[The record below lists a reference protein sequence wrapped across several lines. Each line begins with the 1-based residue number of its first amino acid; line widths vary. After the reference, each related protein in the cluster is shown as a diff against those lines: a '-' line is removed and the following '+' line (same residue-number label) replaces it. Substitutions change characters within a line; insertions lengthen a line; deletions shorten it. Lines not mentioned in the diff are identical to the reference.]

1 MEDLEVTGMRVKRE
15 PRPKERGA
23 PVVVGKALK
32 LARRMRISILR
43 DGFLFVFTVTGSPRV
58 GRFAAD
64 EVGGGDNVDEQEH
77 CEWGILLE
85 EASWKILALIYFH
98 FAAISD
104 TPVNNLTLL
113 YKDFLFLLPSLT
125 NCVSGRYLVRRNLLL
140 REEPF
145 LEGSLIFSS
154 PPQGYPSW
162 EGPLFKLKRT
172 WCIFAIIVLPTT
184 YTSTTTVA
192 NEICSLCLLC
202 TGVCTCIREK
212 NQNNQQLRQNENI
225 SNFVQ
230 PRLMEIVLHPS
241 KGASHCLGPVTKR
254 ILSREHQ

>member
-1 MEDLEVTGMRVKRE
+1 MKDLEVTGMRVKRE

-43 DGFLFVFTVTGSPRV
+43 DGFLFVFIATGSPRV

-145 LEGSLIFSS
+145 LEGSLINSS
-154 PPQGYPSW
+154 PPQGYPS
-162 EGPLFKLKRT
+162 
-172 WCIFAIIVLPTT
+172 
-184 YTSTTTVA
+184 
-192 NEICSLCLLC
+192 
-202 TGVCTCIREK
+202 
-212 NQNNQQLRQNENI
+212 
-225 SNFVQ
+225 
-230 PRLMEIVLHPS
+230 
-241 KGASHCLGPVTKR
+241 
-254 ILSREHQ
+254 

>member
-1 MEDLEVTGMRVKRE
+1 MSRKCNWYAHLEVPLAWFENLCTSGKLVEDLEVTGMRVKRE

-125 NCVSGRYLVRRNLLL
+125 NCVPGRYLVRRNLLL

-145 LEGSLIFSS
+145 LEGSLINSS

-162 EGPLFKLKRT
+162 EGPLFKLKRA
-172 WCIFAIIVLPTT
+172 WCIFAIIVTT

-192 NEICSLCLLC
+192 NEICSLCLLLAP
-202 TGVCTCIREK
+202 
-212 NQNNQQLRQNENI
+212 Q
-225 SNFVQ
+225 
-230 PRLMEIVLHPS
+230 VL
-241 KGASHCLGPVTKR
+241 
-254 ILSREHQ
+254 

>member
-1 MEDLEVTGMRVKRE
+1 M
-15 PRPKERGA
+15 
-23 PVVVGKALK
+23 
-32 LARRMRISILR
+32 
-43 DGFLFVFTVTGSPRV
+43 
-58 GRFAAD
+58 
-64 EVGGGDNVDEQEH
+64 
-77 CEWGILLE
+77 
-85 EASWKILALIYFH
+85 
-98 FAAISD
+98 
-104 TPVNNLTLL
+104 
-113 YKDFLFLLPSLT
+113 LPSLT